1 MDPYIIPTPHRDPWV
16 NILHGYVT
24 EAVGALSAGGV
35 LVHGAWL
42 DPKDPR
48 DATILYSGG
57 GQASSTVSALV
68 WDEETGWRRGDFVDG
83 AQGRRTVLTRIA
95 YLGGGVLP
103 RADELAHRAA
113 SPTAATARRYR
124 SRTDLHD
131 GLDDALRRR

>member
-1 MDPYIIPTPHRDPWV
+1 MGPRRFGRAKHITLKKKFVDFT
-16 NILHGYVT
+16 L
-24 EAVGALSAGGV
+24 GA
-35 LVHGAWL
+35 
-42 DPKDPR
+42 
-48 DATILYSGG
+48 LYSGG